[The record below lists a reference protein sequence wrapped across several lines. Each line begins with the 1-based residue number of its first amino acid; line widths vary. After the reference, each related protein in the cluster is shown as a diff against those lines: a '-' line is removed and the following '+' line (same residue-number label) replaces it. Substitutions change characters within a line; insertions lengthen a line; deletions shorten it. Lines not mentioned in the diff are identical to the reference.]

1 MVYYYVQVNSV
12 LLKQILLR
20 NGQVNTFGSTIYFA
34 VDGITQ
40 ETSMEQTK
48 PDSKN
53 PELHNP
59 FLSQANGIY
68 FRRRI

>member
-1 MVYYYVQVNSV
+1 MVLVDPLSLQRGRPAKYYS
-12 LLKQILLR
+12 
-20 NGQVNTFGSTIYFA
+20 
-34 VDGITQ
+34 ITQ

-48 PDSKN
+48 PYSEN

-68 FRRRI
+68 FRKRI

>member
-1 MVYYYVQVNSV
+1 MG
-12 LLKQILLR
+12 KE
-20 NGQVNTFGSTIYFA
+20 NTFGGTIYFA
-34 VDGITQ
+34 VDGATQ

-53 PELHNP
+53 TELHNP
-59 FLSQANGIY
+59 FLSQANGIS